1 MSRVSSQYIAS
12 TSAQSCTSRTA
23 RNAFAPGHVF
33 ASARASSRHEVISS
47 KSSSVKQ
54 KTYEAMF
61 APQLGSMAG
70 VKVSMR
76 KTQPYVNMS
85 EKVKI
90 VGDTV
95 STGDNISNNKRKDKM
110 TEGYDTASLD
120 HVLSNLDNSFYSSL
134 LDETVYKGVREH
146 GKVLS
151 SQKIKQQSSS
161 TKKVVRESNTS
172 SQNQNQEN
180 DGENFY
186 TRAGRAAKS
195 LQEDFPMVFKQAP
208 TMDIY
213 SENVAFVDD
222 LTVPGSPKTSEGL
235 EAYQRQLWS
244 LRLHSYLFCSSI
256 KMQVLRIWQPQED
269 KTIHVRWSIKATPRL
284 IGTIIEKPYYID
296 GLSEFR
302 FNDEGLIDMHKV
314 TRVDWDRS
322 MFALRN
328 IQRSLNV
335 ISNNNGGPMMPC

>member
-1 MSRVSSQYIAS
+1 
-12 TSAQSCTSRTA
+12 
-23 RNAFAPGHVF
+23 
-33 ASARASSRHEVISS
+33 
-47 KSSSVKQ
+47 
-54 KTYEAMF
+54 MF
-61 APQLGSMAG
+61 APQLGSMNG
-70 VKVSMR
+70 VKVMSMR
-76 KTQPYVNMS
+76 QTPYVNMS

-90 VGDTV
+90 VGERV
-95 STGDNISNNKRKDKM
+95 STGGGETIHNNTTSAKKDTV
-110 TEGYDTASLD
+110 TEACDAASLD
-120 HVLSNLDNSFYSSL
+120 YVLANLDNSFYSSL
-134 LDETVYKGVREH
+134 LNETVYKGVREH

-151 SQKIKQQSSS
+151 SQKIKTTKSS
-161 TKKVVRESNTS
+161 TTKKGARES
-172 SQNQNQEN
+172 QNKSESNKE
-180 DGENFY
+180 GENFF

-213 SENVAFVDD
+213 SENVSFVDD
-222 LTVPGSPKTSEGL
+222 LTAPGSPKITEGL

-256 KMQVLRIWQPQED
+256 KMQVLRIWQPQD
-269 KTIHVRWSIKATPRL
+269 GKTIHIRWSIKATPRI